1 MEKIRVD
8 SMTYF
13 SVSDNVY
20 TAAVSL
26 ANTQRKVTF
35 IGIFPDGAESIHFDR
50 EYLLHLGAHSIAWIV
65 PERMGFDA

>member
-1 MEKIRVD
+1 MEKIHVD

-13 SVSDNVY
+13 NVNDE
-20 TAAVSL
+20 TLSAARQL

-35 IGIFPDGAESIHFDR
+35 IGIFPDGAETVGFDR
-50 EYLLHLGAHSIAWIV
+50 DYLLHLGAHSIAWII